1 MRRQR
6 TTPCSDKLG
15 PSFTSLATSASC
27 SEVSR
32 GFGPGGMRL
41 DSPATPRSLYRCT
54 QSRSVWRSMP
64 HKTAASVRGRPS
76 RTRAKAS
83 IRRDASE
90 SRDCA
95 AARRSPDASNSIRV
109 IETAM
114 PPPESNR
121 EKRITSCGYWESKGF
136 CEVAHGRRRAA
147 MLVATSLKPDWTKPL
162 PPAVTPRSFEW
173 ELTGNCEPAKAAN
186 SAQMAR

>member
-1 MRRQR
+1 MPKRVLIRCDRSMRRQR

-114 PPPESNR
+114 PPPESMR
-121 EKRITSCGYWESKGF
+121 EERITSCGYWES
-136 CEVAHGRRRAA
+136 H
-147 MLVATSLKPDWTKPL
+147 TSQKL
-162 PPAVTPRSFEW
+162 PPLVSDRLATKRRLKRCT
-173 ELTGNCEPAKAAN
+173 ELSPGYHL
-186 SAQMAR
+186 